1 MSFALWRDVSASTSG
16 ARGGKRCSWCRLRLC
31 CATPDL
37 ADALP
42 ALEHLSH
49 TRTRFTGCT
58 MDHEAAK
65 RQLLWALEQCRSFG
79 LPREDYLSISSL
91 AHYNERVVAFE
102 NLCVQLFEHDLVLPR
117 EIVEV
122 IAELGE
128 SMAVARSYWAP
139 LSSAAVDSAW
149 TPLPIDVATSVE
161 RELAREVSPGHPLDG
176 HVVRVIARSSD
187 CDDVAVR
194 LDDGRL
200 CIVHL
205 TWKRESSPEWPRC
218 EFVAMLDPRE

>member
-1 MSFALWRDVSASTSG
+1 
-16 ARGGKRCSWCRLRLC
+16 
-31 CATPDL
+31 
-37 ADALP
+37 
-42 ALEHLSH
+42 
-49 TRTRFTGCT
+49 
-58 MDHEAAK
+58 MDHEAAN
-65 RQLLWALEQCRSFG
+65 RQLLWALEQCRAFG

-128 SMAVARSYWAP
+128 SMEVARSCWAP

-161 RELAREVSPGHPLDG
+161 RELAREVSPGHVLDG
-176 HVVRVIARSSD
+176 HVVRVIARRAED
-187 CDDVAVR
+187 GDDVAVR

-200 CIVHL
+200 CVVHL

-218 EFVAMLDPRE
+218 EVVAMLDPRA